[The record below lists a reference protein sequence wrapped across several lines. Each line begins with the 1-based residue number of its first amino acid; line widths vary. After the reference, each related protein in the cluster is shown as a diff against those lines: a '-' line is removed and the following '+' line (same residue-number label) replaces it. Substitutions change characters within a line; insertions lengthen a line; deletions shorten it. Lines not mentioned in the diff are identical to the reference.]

1 MCNVENTMNVYLKF
15 GIVILAILLLDV
27 TWIGIN
33 AKMYSDSVKLVQ
45 KSEMVLRYHYVVMA
59 YVMVAF
65 ATLYV
70 TIPFAMS
77 KIDMKEDDIA
87 TKLYKSFAYG
97 GGAGFCI
104 YGIYNLTCLS
114 IYQDYDARVAIT
126 DTIWGT
132 FLNTIIVLIY
142 TLLS

>member
-1 MCNVENTMNVYLKF
+1 MNAYLKY

-27 TWIGIN
+27 MWIGIN

-45 KSEMVLRYHYVVMA
+45 KSEMVLRYHYVAMA
-59 YVMVAF
+59 YALVVF

-70 TIPFAMS
+70 TIPFAVS
-77 KIDMKEDDIA
+77 KIDMKDDIA
-87 TKLYKSFAYG
+87 KKMYKSFAYG

-114 IYQDYDARVAIT
+114 IYQDYDVRVAIT
-126 DTIWGT
+126 DTMWGT
-132 FLNTIIVLIY
+132 FLNTTIVLIY
-142 TLLS
+142 TLL